1 MSGPIGAEDREINLA
16 RVFNAPRE
24 AVFRAWTDPDQVAQ
38 WWGPDGFSTVTE
50 SMDVRPGG
58 VWRFVMHGPDGVDY
72 SNVVVFQDIAPP
84 ERLAY
89 IHGGA
94 PDDPHAFEVNVTFK
108 PAGAGTR
115 VMIVMRFP
123 TRECRDRV
131 VKEHGAVEGG
141 NQTLARLAARLEI
154 WAAQQSKTRQF
165 TKKEIP

>member
-1 MSGPIGAEDREINLA
+1 MRGTNGSEDREIKLA

-58 VWRFVMHGPDGVDY
+58 VWRFVMHGPDGVEY

-84 ERLAY
+84 DRLAY

-94 PDDPHAFEVNVTFK
+94 PDDPHAFEVNVAFK

-115 VMIVMRFP
+115 VTMVMRFP
-123 TRECRDRV
+123 TRECRDLV
-131 VKEHGAVEGG
+131 VKEHGALEGG
-141 NQTLARLAARLEI
+141 NQTLARLAACLEKG
-154 WAAQQSKTRQF
+154 ACRDPKQQRT
-165 TKKEIP
+165 TEKEEP